1 MNIRTLLSAMSV
13 AGCLSALA
21 IEVPV
26 PLVTESGAKKGA
38 VEALDKGEVV
48 VCNRTGKHFEAITE
62 VDLKTGLCKVVSDVA
77 DPYGGCVRWRNLKAV
92 ALEMIGVSTSFQFF
106 HVK

>member
-38 VEALDKGEVV
+38 VEALDKGEVSLA
-48 VCNRTGKHFEAITE
+48 CE
-62 VDLKTGLCKVVSDVA
+62 VKFGSLPSKGAVTGLFRLVADAEGRVSRRADVA
-77 DPYGGCVRWRNLKAV
+77 RGRPHA
-92 ALEMIGVSTSFQFF
+92 EEP
-106 HVK
+106 

>member
-38 VEALDKGEVV
+38 VEALDKGEVSLA
-48 VCNRTGKHFEAITE
+48 CE
-62 VDLKTGLCKVVSDVA
+62 VSPQTSSRGN
-77 DPYGGCVRWRNLKAV
+77 VRV
-92 ALEMIGVSTSFQFF
+92 IV
-106 HVK
+106 